1 MIPVGAAHPSGIDD
15 RPATDPI
22 RMEDREMKVRTALT
36 AGPLMLALA
45 VTVAAQGAEK
55 ECDRWL
61 KLVDREVG
69 ERKEAL
75 AKKTGAERAR
85 IQASL
90 ASVAGKI
97 AEAREACKA
106 GKDKAATSMALD
118 LWDAFVE
125 EERREAVLSL
135 NSRLTILELRLG
147 SLKAFHRRGWKP
159 QRSAEAERRFA
170 SELDRFDKV
179 LADALKEA
187 LR

>member
-1 MIPVGAAHPSGIDD
+1 MIHPASTTV
-15 RPATDPI
+15 RPPTHI

-36 AGPLMLALA
+36 AGPLILALA

-85 IQASL
+85 IQEALGSM
-90 ASVAGKI
+90 AGKI
-97 AEAREACKA
+97 TEARGACKA
-106 GKDKAATSMALD
+106 GKDKAATLMALD

-135 NSRLTILELRLG
+135 NSRLTILEIRLG
-147 SLKAFHRRGWKP
+147 SLKAFHRRGWKS
-159 QRSAEAERRFA
+159 QRSPETERQLM
-170 SELDRFDKV
+170 SEIDRFDKV
-179 LADALKEA
+179 LADTLKEA